1 MVKDRLRELQENAK
15 YERISSNDELE
26 FEMEPL
32 IFLEPVEDMILNL
45 NEIEKNMAEM
55 QRWQKIILTEPSKEK
70 LDRLITEYNML
81 LPQTQSSG
89 VKIRNL
95 IIEAMVNK
103 ELKTNNEHRIMKT
116 QIATQAERVLKFWGE
131 LSTMQV
137 KGQGQ
142 QLHNN

>member
-1 MVKDRLRELQENAK
+1 MVVKDRLRELQENAK
-15 YERISSNDELE
+15 YERISSNDE

-32 IFLEPVEDMILNL
+32 IFLEPVEDMIFNL

>member
-15 YERISSNDELE
+15 YERISSNDE

-32 IFLEPVEDMILNL
+32 IFLEPVEDMIFNL

-95 IIEAMVNK
+95 IIEAMVNT

>member
-95 IIEAMVNK
+95 IIEAMVNT

>member
-1 MVKDRLRELQENAK
+1 MVVKDRLRELQENAK

-95 IIEAMVNK
+95 IIEAMVNT
-103 ELKTNNEHRIMKT
+103 ELKT
-116 QIATQAERVLKFWGE
+116 
-131 LSTMQV
+131 S
-137 KGQGQ
+137 
-142 QLHNN
+142 

>member
-131 LSTMQV
+131 LSSMQV

>member
-15 YERISSNDELE
+15 YERISSNDE

>member
-1 MVKDRLRELQENAK
+1 MVVKDRLRELQENAK
-15 YERISSNDELE
+15 YERISSNDE

-95 IIEAMVNK
+95 IIEAMVNT